1 MIISFIIEYNSKV
14 VAVSNMSL
22 KMSEGQITSL
32 LGYNGTVKTTTI
44 IMLAGFFPPASGSA
58 YINGFSVVDD
68 IDQIRNYLELYRPTA

>member
-14 VAVSNMSL
+14 VAV
-22 KMSEGQITSL
+22 MSEGQITSL

-44 IMLAGFFPPASGSA
+44 NMLAGFFPPASGSA

-68 IDQIRNYLELYRPTA
+68 IDQIRNYLGLCRSTA